1 MAVRVPGWWKFAPT
15 TRFPQQ
21 MTGLRARCERVC
33 WCGDARMSHVS
44 APVSGLAVV
53 RSAGWTSA
61 DHQET
66 DMTTQTGKTAAS
78 KSKKARLEG
87 LLGRPRGATIGQ
99 LQKALG
105 WQPHT
110 IRAAISRLRK
120 DGIEIGLDRT
130 GKTPAYRIDT
140 AS

>member
-1 MAVRVPGWWKFAPT
+1 
-15 TRFPQQ
+15 
-21 MTGLRARCERVC
+21 
-33 WCGDARMSHVS
+33 
-44 APVSGLAVV
+44 
-53 RSAGWTSA
+53 
-61 DHQET
+61 
-66 DMTTQTGKTAAS
+66 MTTQTGKTAPS

-120 DGIEIGLDRT
+120 DGTEITLDRS
-130 GKTPAYRIDT
+130 GKTPAYRMT
-140 AS
+140 VVT

>member
-1 MAVRVPGWWKFAPT
+1 
-15 TRFPQQ
+15 
-21 MTGLRARCERVC
+21 
-33 WCGDARMSHVS
+33 
-44 APVSGLAVV
+44 
-53 RSAGWTSA
+53 
-61 DHQET
+61 
-66 DMTTQTGKTAAS
+66 MTTQNAKTAPG

-130 GKTPAYRIDT
+130 GKTPVYRID
-140 AS
+140 AAA

>member
-1 MAVRVPGWWKFAPT
+1 MTVPAK
-15 TRFPQQ
+15 
-21 MTGLRARCERVC
+21 MT
-33 WCGDARMSHVS
+33 
-44 APVSGLAVV
+44 
-53 RSAGWTSA
+53 AGR
-61 DHQET
+61 
-66 DMTTQTGKTAAS
+66 

-120 DGIEIGLDRT
+120 DGTEIILDRS
-130 GKTPAYRIDT
+130 GKTPAYRIEAIT
-140 AS
+140 